1 MYFIVPYYVA
11 TTSLSINVF
20 NSYDVAFR
28 RCPALPL
35 TKTVKINRIKMAPE
49 PARAPYKKL
58 KPSNVET
65 GGEVVVLGV
74 VVDPELV
81 LVGEDDEDEMKG
93 DPFDLD

>member
-1 MYFIVPYYVA
+1 M
-11 TTSLSINVF
+11 
-20 NSYDVAFR
+20 
-28 RCPALPL
+28 PL
-35 TKTVKINRIKMAPE
+35 TKTVKINKIKMAPE

-65 GGEVVVLGV
+65 GGEVVVVLGV

>member
-1 MYFIVPYYVA
+1 
-11 TTSLSINVF
+11 
-20 NSYDVAFR
+20 
-28 RCPALPL
+28 
-35 TKTVKINRIKMAPE
+35 MAPE

-65 GGEVVVLGV
+65 GGEVVVVLGV